1 MSLHNFI
8 RESAIVDEEF
18 DRCDHDEN
26 YMPMPNESSSEPRG
40 GSRHGGSEDHNMN
53 TFRDS
58 ITNALF
64 ARRD

>member
-1 MSLHNFI
+1 MALHNFI
-8 RESAIVDEEF
+8 RESAIADEEF
-18 DRCDHDEN
+18 DRCDRNEN
-26 YMPMPNESSSEPRG
+26 YMPTPNESSLEPRG
-40 GSRHGGSEDHNMN
+40 GNRRGGSEDHNMN